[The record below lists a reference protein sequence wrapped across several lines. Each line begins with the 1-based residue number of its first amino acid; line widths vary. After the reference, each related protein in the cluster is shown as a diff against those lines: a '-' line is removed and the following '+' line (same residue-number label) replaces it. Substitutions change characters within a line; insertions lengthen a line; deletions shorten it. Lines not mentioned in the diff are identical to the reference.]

1 MKKILKLCVGNPQA
15 MRRSDQLVDEIEDRI
30 ATGFYALGER
40 LDEQQLADE
49 FGVSRTPIRE
59 ALNQLSATGLV
70 VIRPRRGAVVAD
82 VTPAR
87 LFEMFEVMAELEAM
101 CGRLAARRMT
111 PEEEQALRQAHLD
124 CDNARDLGDSDEYY
138 RRNELFHHLIYE
150 GSHNAFLTE
159 QAMALHS
166 RLKPYRRLQLR
177 VKNRMQTSFD
187 EHQSIVDA
195 ISAGDGNLAAEAL
208 RSHVV
213 VQGERFTD
221 LVSSLAELTNK
232 AA

>member
-1 MKKILKLCVGNPQA
+1 MHEDPPPAL
-15 MRRSDQLVDEIEDRI
+15 RRSDRLVDQIEERI
-30 ATGFYALGER
+30 ATGYYSLGER

-59 ALNQLSATGLV
+59 ALNQLSATGLI

-82 VTPAR
+82 VSPSR

-101 CGRLAARRMT
+101 CGRLAARRIT
-111 PEEEQALRQAHLD
+111 PEEEKELRQAHFA
-124 CDNARDLGDSDEYY
+124 CEKARDCGNSDEYY
-138 RRNELFHHLIYE
+138 RRNELFHHLIYAT
-150 GSHNAFLTE
+150 SHNEFLTE
-159 QAMALHS
+159 QAIALHN

-177 VKNRMQTSFD
+177 VKNRMQTSYS

-195 ISAGDGNLAAEAL
+195 ISSGNSNLAAETL

-213 VQGERFTD
+213 IQGERFTD
-221 LVSSLAELTNK
+221 LISSLAELTNK
-232 AA
+232 VT

>member
-1 MKKILKLCVGNPQA
+1 MHDDTPPVL
-15 MRRSDQLVDEIEDRI
+15 RRSNRLVDQIEDRI

-70 VIRPRRGAVVAD
+70 VIRPRRGAIVAD
-82 VTPAR
+82 VSPSQ
-87 LFEMFEVMAELEAM
+87 LIQMFEVMAELEAM
-101 CGRLAARRMT
+101 CGRLAARRIT
-111 PEEEQALRQAHLD
+111 PKEEKALKLAHHA
-124 CDNARDLGDSDEYY
+124 CEKARDLGDFDEYY
-138 RRNELFHHLIYE
+138 HRNELFHRLIYAA
-150 GSHNAFLTE
+150 SHNDFLAE
-159 QAMALHS
+159 QALALHS

-177 VKNRMQTSFD
+177 VKNRMQTSYS

-195 ISAGDGNLAAEAL
+195 ISSGDSLLAAEAL

-221 LVSSLAELTNK
+221 LMSSVAELTNK
-232 AA
+232 TA